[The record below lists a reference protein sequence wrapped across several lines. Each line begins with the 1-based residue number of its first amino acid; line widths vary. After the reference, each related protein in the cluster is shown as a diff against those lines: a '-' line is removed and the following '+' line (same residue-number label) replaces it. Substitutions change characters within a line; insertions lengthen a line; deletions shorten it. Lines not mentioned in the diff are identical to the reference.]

1 MATLKYTIAI
11 SSDDAFPQ
19 AVAFSRTSTLDI
31 DGDSSAIGEREVGT
45 TLESILPTTDTG
57 TVAIESRAFIY
68 IKNDGGSTDNKLIVT
83 VQDGDSD
90 GSSSDADVMQLSGG
104 DQVCFMYKHE
114 DGSAKDVQVKS
125 DTGTAYFSYAFCEL
139 T

>member
-19 AVAFSRTSTLDI
+19 AVAFSRTSTLTI

-45 TLESILPTTDTG
+45 SAESLLPTTDAG

-68 IKNDGGSTDNKLIVT
+68 IKNDGGSTDPNLTILT
-83 VQDGDSD
+83 TDGDTS
-90 GSSSDADVMQLSGG
+90 GTVDVITIKGG
-104 DQVCFMYKHE
+104 EQAVFPYAHE
-114 DGSAKDVQVKS
+114 DGSAVDIKVKAS
-125 DTGTAYFSYAFCEL
+125 TGTAYYSYAFCEL

>member
-19 AVAFSRTSTLDI
+19 AVAFSRTSTIDI
-31 DGDSSAIGEREVGT
+31 DGDS
-45 TLESILPTTDTG
+45 
-57 TVAIESRAFIY
+57 
-68 IKNDGGSTDNKLIVT
+68 DGATN
-83 VQDGDSD
+83 
-90 GSSSDADVMQLSGG
+90 DADVMQLSGG

-114 DGSAKDVQVKS
+114 DGTAKDVQVKS

>member
-11 SSDDAFPQ
+11 TSDDAFPQ
-19 AVAFSRTSTLDI
+19 AVAFSRTSTIDI

-45 TLESILPTTDTG
+45 ALESILPTTDEG

-83 VQDGDSD
+83 VQDGDGSD
-90 GSSSDADVMQLSGG
+90 DADVMQLSGG
-104 DQVCFMYKHE
+104 DQVVFMYKHE
-114 DGSAKDVQVKS
+114 DGTAKDVQVKS

>member
-19 AVAFSRTSTLDI
+19 AVAFSRTSTLTI

-45 TLESILPTTDTG
+45 SAESILPTTDAG
-57 TVAIESRAFIY
+57 TIAIESRAFIY
-68 IKNDGGSTDNKLIVT
+68 LRN
-83 VQDGDSD
+83 D
-90 GSSSDADVMQLSGG
+90 GSSTDPNLEVLTFDGDTSGFADTMTLKGG
-104 DQVCFMYKHE
+104 DQAVFPYQHE
-114 DGSAKDVQVKS
+114 DGSAIDLQIKS
-125 DTGTAYFSYAFCEL
+125 STGTAFYSYAFCEL

>member
-45 TLESILPTTDTG
+45 TAESILPTTDAG

-68 IKNDGGSTDNKLIVT
+68 IKNDGSSTDNKLIVT
-83 VQDGDSD
+83 VVDGDTS
-90 GSSSDADVMQLSGG
+90 GTADVMQLSGG

-114 DGSAKDVQVKS
+114 LGTAKDVSVNS
-125 DTGTAYFSYAFCEL
+125 DTGTAYFSYVFCEL

>member
-31 DGDSSAIGEREVGT
+31 DGDSSAVGEVGT
-45 TLESILPTTDTG
+45 ALESILPTTDAG

-68 IKNDGGSTDNKLIVT
+68 IKNDGGSTDNKLIVA
-83 VQDGDSD
+83 VQDGD
-90 GSSSDADVMQLSGG
+90 GAGDADIIQLSGG
-104 DQVCFMYKHE
+104 EQTVLMYKHE
-114 DGSAKDVQVKS
+114 DGSAMDVQVKS